1 MAMLALILLIPIFC
15 VGLVMYIMT
24 LYNYAI
30 LNSLD
35 VPLLTI
41 GFLIIIVL
49 SFFII
54 KLISTITS
62 SAWIVYNVAMR
73 AYVAVAQQ
81 AVQVTSSFIAIIRL
95 KLEEKKQKKE
105 KENTGGVSSTNEDEN
120 TTTSEAIEFQT
131 SNDRSKQIRKDNNL
145 DK

>member
-1 MAMLALILLIPIFC
+1 
-15 VGLVMYIMT
+15 
-24 LYNYAI
+24 
-30 LNSLD
+30 
-35 VPLLTI
+35 
-41 GFLIIIVL
+41 
-49 SFFII
+49 
-54 KLISTITS
+54 
-62 SAWIVYNVAMR
+62 MR

>member
-1 MAMLALILLIPIFC
+1 
-15 VGLVMYIMT
+15 
-24 LYNYAI
+24 
-30 LNSLD
+30 
-35 VPLLTI
+35 
-41 GFLIIIVL
+41 
-49 SFFII
+49 
-54 KLISTITS
+54 
-62 SAWIVYNVAMR
+62 MR
-73 AYVAVAQQ
+73 AYVSIAQQ

-105 KENTGGVSSTNEDEN
+105 KENTGVSSTNEDEI

>member
-1 MAMLALILLIPIFC
+1 MQ
-15 VGLVMYIMT
+15 
-24 LYNYAI
+24 
-30 LNSLD
+30 
-35 VPLLTI
+35 
-41 GFLIIIVL
+41 
-49 SFFII
+49 
-54 KLISTITS
+54 
-62 SAWIVYNVAMR
+62 

-81 AVQVTSSFIAIIRL
+81 AVQVTSSFIAKIRL

-105 KENTGGVSSTNEDEN
+105 KENTGVSSTNEDEI

>member
-1 MAMLALILLIPIFC
+1 MQ
-15 VGLVMYIMT
+15 
-24 LYNYAI
+24 
-30 LNSLD
+30 
-35 VPLLTI
+35 
-41 GFLIIIVL
+41 
-49 SFFII
+49 
-54 KLISTITS
+54 
-62 SAWIVYNVAMR
+62 

-105 KENTGGVSSTNEDEN
+105 KENTGVSSTNEDEI

-131 SNDRSKQIRKDNNL
+131 SNDRSKQIRKDINL

>member
-1 MAMLALILLIPIFC
+1 MQ
-15 VGLVMYIMT
+15 
-24 LYNYAI
+24 
-30 LNSLD
+30 
-35 VPLLTI
+35 
-41 GFLIIIVL
+41 
-49 SFFII
+49 
-54 KLISTITS
+54 
-62 SAWIVYNVAMR
+62 

-105 KENTGGVSSTNEDEN
+105 KENTGVSSTNEDEI